1 MESRFIIIANAKC
14 PIYQVGD
21 EFKLNGRNLSL
32 MGKPACLTLM
42 DDIIQAVET
51 HMSPKNILSGQF
63 PDELF
68 NCSGSFTGCAGSIRL
83 RLCAESAPSRA
94 GLKKIEDEITAV
106 VGKLT
111 NFSIFK
117 SLNDED
123 IREIVSHFRIKEYP
137 KGEIVLKK
145 GEPGIKLFIIL
156 SGEVEVIGDYDVVIA
171 TLGKG
176 DIFGEMSLLSGNP
189 VNSTIRVSKN
199 TKIMCMNGNHF
210 RIMLNRFPSIQMYF
224 ARLLVDR
231 LAKSNIERTHQLAKG
246 MAGSLTEISPP
257 ELFQALNMAQKTGKL
272 ILNLTDGRAMISFR
286 DGDVVWAEY
295 NDMTGIDAFFEIVK
309 QVRGNFKFDPALPKE
324 QEEAPVLG
332 DFMYLLMEGLN
343 RLDQEM
349 IRASGR

>member
-1 MESRFIIIANAKC
+1 MESRFVIIANTKC

-21 EFKLNGRNLSL
+21 EFKLIGRSLSL
-32 MGKPACLTLM
+32 TGKPACLTLM
-42 DDIIQAVET
+42 DDVIQAVET
-51 HMSPKNILSGQF
+51 YMRPKNILSGHA

-68 NCSGSFTGCAGSIRL
+68 NCSGQFTGCAGSIRI
-83 RLCAESAPSRA
+83 RLCSDNAPSSA
-94 GLKKIEDEITAV
+94 VLKKIEDEITAAA
-106 VGKLT
+106 GKLS
-111 NFSIFK
+111 NFSMFK
-117 SLNDED
+117 TLQEDE
-123 IREIVSHFRIKEYP
+123 IREIVTHFRIKAYP
-137 KGEIVLKK
+137 KGELLLKK

-156 SGEVEVIGDYDVVIA
+156 SGEVEVVGDFDVVIA

-199 TKIMCMNGNHF
+199 AKIMCMNGNHF
-210 RIMLNRFPSIQMYF
+210 RIMLNRFPSIQMFF

-231 LAKSNIERTHQLAKG
+231 LAKSNMERTHQLSRG
-246 MAGSLTEISPP
+246 MTGSLSEIPPP
-257 ELFQALNMAQKTGKL
+257 ELFQALNMAQKTGNL
-272 ILNLTDGRAMISFR
+272 ILHLTGGKAAIYFR

-295 NDMTGIDAFFEIVK
+295 NNLTGIDAFFEIVK
-309 QVRGNFKFDPALPKE
+309 QVTGNFKFDPSLPKE
-324 QEEAPVLG
+324 QAEAPVLG